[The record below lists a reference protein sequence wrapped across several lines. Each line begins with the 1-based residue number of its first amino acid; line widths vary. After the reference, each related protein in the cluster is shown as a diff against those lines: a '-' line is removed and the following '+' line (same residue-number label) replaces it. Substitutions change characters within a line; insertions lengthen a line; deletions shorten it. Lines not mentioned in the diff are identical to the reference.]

1 MFFYFFCFVFTVLF
15 SFCLGAQWWRPSTPH
30 YCIIIISE
38 LALYI
43 RFIGFWS
50 KILFKC
56 ETLRTGLWSPVVS
69 QAIGGILAMPHPD
82 VFGAHRFLEV
92 KDWIVKWYLKTSMV
106 VAGGPKIFN
115 VQCIWG
121 RIFVSLEKVFCF

>member
-1 MFFYFFCFVFTVLF
+1 M
-15 SFCLGAQWWRPSTPH
+15 
-30 YCIIIISE
+30 
-38 LALYI
+38 ALYI

-56 ETLRTGLWSPVVS
+56 ETLTTGLWSPVVS

-92 KDWIVKWYLKTSMV
+92 KDWIVKWYPKTSIV
-106 VAGGPKIFN
+106 VAEGPKIFN